1 MNYGYVK
8 SKFDGTEP
16 KFVESPGLDL
26 PEEYSYIPYLP
37 KIIDQGSRPICVPC
51 SLSAHVNWNK
61 NVDDGDN
68 KRDNNVDLLQIYKQK
83 TSNGDGMTF
92 KEALHFL
99 KHKGVQSNNGILKIR
114 KYATIGSP
122 VALKQAILLNGPCV
136 GGLPVFNSDSC
147 EFWKDYG
154 TFGFL
159 GGHAISIV
167 GWNKEGFLIRNS
179 WGERFC
185 SQGYTLLPYDDFKSF
200 MEIWTIID

>member
-1 MNYGYVK
+1 MNYGYTE
-8 SKFDGTEP
+8 SKLDGTEH
-16 KFVESPGLDL
+16 KFGEISGLDI

-37 KIIDQGSRPICVPC
+37 KIINQGRHPICVPC
-51 SLSAHVNWNK
+51 SLSAHINWNI
-61 NVDDGDN
+61 NIDDGNN
-68 KRDNNVDLLQIYKQK
+68 KKDNNVDLFQIYNQK
-83 TSNGDGMTF
+83 TTEEEGMSF

-99 KHKGVQSNNGILKIR
+99 KHKGVKTDVGTLKIK
-114 KYATIGSP
+114 KYALIGSEF
-122 VALKQAILLNGPCV
+122 ALKQAILLNGPCV

-147 EFWKDYG
+147 EFWRKYG
-154 TFGFL
+154 SFDFL